1 MNTRVTA
8 DVEITGTG
16 TGQGTG
22 IAKRV
27 YGVTICGGGSAAGI
41 IILRNGTVVGATV
54 VYTLKA
60 PQGDSKSFVFPR
72 HIVFDSGLFA
82 DITGSGAEAHIWWG
96 AAP

>member
-16 TGQGTG
+16 EGQGTG
-22 IAKRV
+22 VAKRV
-27 YGVTICGGGSAAGI
+27 YGVTVCGGGSAAGI
-41 IILRNGTVVGATV
+41 IILRNGTAVSDTI

-72 HIVFDSGLFA
+72 HIVFDAGLFA
-82 DITGSGAEAHIWWG
+82 DIGGSGAEAIIFWD